1 MASWGGS
8 SVCSNQ
14 GIGSKGC
21 YPWCLLKEAIRTLK
35 INSKRDLT
43 LPGHLNIQTDTY
55 WHLDCMLR
63 VEKNKTKP
71 TNWKAYLCKTTLLL
85 NHSCASWRKYRTFY
99 VYCFHVKALVF
110 VSLKCCLCT
119 ALLTYLKAGR
129 AVWLLSLTI
138 LKIMMCH
145 SRLVTAVEWGS
156 FLFLP
161 RISPLHR
168 FLFLRQLHFSC
179 IWRINASP
187 TRWLWRCVSSS
198 AIENSN
204 KLAVPFPRCDDGG
217 ILWSVLLGD

>member
-35 INSKRDLT
+35 INSKHDLT
-43 LPGHLNIQTDTY
+43 FPGHLNIQTDTY
-55 WHLDCMLR
+55 WHLDYMIR

-71 TNWKAYLCKTTLLL
+71 TNWKAYLCKTALLL

-110 VSLKCCLCT
+110 VSLKLCLCT

-138 LKIMMCH
+138 LKIMMCN
-145 SRLVTAVEWGS
+145 SRLVTAVEGII
-156 FLFLP
+156 P
-161 RISPLHR
+161 DP
-168 FLFLRQLHFSC
+168 
-179 IWRINASP
+179 ASDF
-187 TRWLWRCVSSS
+187 SSS
-198 AIENSN
+198 
-204 KLAVPFPRCDDGG
+204 PFP
-217 ILWSVLLGD
+217 LSKTVTFLLHLEDKCKPNEVTLKMYQQQCYRKL